1 MYSVRSVL
9 ACLFAAITFVA
20 CDAPQPAPPR
30 TGQPAQQPVASGP
43 RSGSSSSAV
52 HQSQVVEYY
61 TISLDDVPESAQAN
75 TTQNWYF
82 IVDGSGS
89 MQGERLDKAKQGIIS
104 FLQNVPDDNNIGLLI
119 FDDRGT
125 REVVPLG
132 TGNRDKFRAEVQA
145 IVADGGTPLGVSISH
160 AISQLK
166 KQYKQ
171 QLGYGGYHVVVVTDG
186 NSSDNAAGPA
196 VELEK
201 HGFVLYTIGFGGIQN
216 HKLKQYSADYLTAS
230 DEAGLAKALTSI
242 VAEPDD
248 DWTPAD

>member
-1 MYSVRSVL
+1 MYSRRSVPMY
-9 ACLFAAITFVA
+9 LFVSITFFA
-20 CDAPQPAPPR
+20 CDAPQTAPSHVVR
-30 TGQPAQQPVASGP
+30 PAQKPLSTSTSKP
-43 RSGSSSSAV
+43 SSAAL
-52 HQSQVVEYY
+52 HQPRVVEHY

-89 MQGERLDKAKQGIIS
+89 MRGERLVKAKQGITS
-104 FLQNVPDDNNIGLLI
+104 FLKNMPNEDKIGLFI
-119 FDDRGT
+119 FDARGK

-132 TGNRDKFRAEVQA
+132 TGNRGEFREAVQA
-145 IVADGGTPLGVSISH
+145 IAADGKTPLGASISH
-160 AISQLK
+160 AVNQLK
-166 KQYKQ
+166 QQYKK

-186 NSSDNAAGPA
+186 NASDNATDPA

-201 HGFVLYTIGFGGIQN
+201 YGFVLYTIGFGGIQN
-216 HKLKQYSADYLTAS
+216 HKLEQYSADYLTAS

-248 DWTPAD
+248 DWTPVH